1 MRCRPA
7 GDNWS
12 IGVQLTVVYEGG
24 MVGSFWQAVGFGVV
38 TAAIVGLSAV
48 ALNLQFGVTNF
59 PNFAHG
65 EFLTVGA
72 YAAFAM
78 QHFNTNLAVDA
89 LAGSASGAVLG
100 YVMNRFAF
108 QPFVRKGKRVI
119 LLLVVSA
126 AVSQIIEDVIPI
138 IFGQNNVVFQTPTQV
153 ARHYGPFL
161 WTTLDIQVIVASA
174 ISVALLH
181 AVLHY
186 TSFGRAQRAAADDTT
201 LARITGINTSRV
213 ISATWLITGALA
225 GLAGVALAA
234 TVGSFNSLLGF
245 NFLLVTFAAGIIGGI
260 GSSVGAILGAI
271 VIGLITEIT
280 GFYLSSGYK
289 QEFALLALAAF
300 LFIRPQGILAP
311 LQAAE

>member
-1 MRCRPA
+1 M
-7 GDNWS
+7 S
-12 IGVQLTVVYEGG
+12 
-24 MVGSFWQAVGFGVV
+24 SFWQAVGFGIV

-48 ALNLQFGVTNF
+48 ALSLQFGVTNF

-72 YAAFAM
+72 YTAFAM
-78 QHFNTNLAVDA
+78 QHVSQNLAVDA
-89 LAGSASGAVLG
+89 LAGAGSGAVLG
-100 YVMNRFAF
+100 YVMNRFAIE
-108 QPFVRKGKRVI
+108 PFMRSGKRVI
-119 LLLVVSA
+119 VLLVVSA
-126 AVSQIIEDVIPI
+126 AISQVIEDIIPI
-138 IFGQNNVVFQTPTQV
+138 IFGQNNVVLQVPTQV

-161 WTTLDIQVIVASA
+161 WTALDIQIIVAA
-174 ISVALLH
+174 VVSVALLH

-186 TSFGRAQRAAADDTT
+186 TSFGRAQRAAADDKT

-225 GLAGVALAA
+225 GVAGVALAA

-245 NFLLVTFAAGIIGGI
+245 NFLLVTFAAAIIGGI
-260 GSSVGAILGAI
+260 GRSVGAILGAI

-280 GFYLSSGYK
+280 GFYLNSGYK
-289 QEFALLALAAF
+289 QEFALIALVAF